1 MRRRKNRNRRKKR
14 LELEESCLPLLN
26 EVAEGGIVFLA
37 ILACLLS
44 YPEIVKKNIFIKLN
58 ILFENVHDVSGGG
71 CGAVEMVGVNN
82 FAFCDKICHCEKW
95 R

>member
-1 MRRRKNRNRRKKR
+1 M
-14 LELEESCLPLLN
+14 ELEESCLPLLN
-26 EVAEGGIVFLA
+26 EVAEGGIVCIA

-58 ILFENVHDVSGGG
+58 IVFENVHVCCWDVSGG
-71 CGAVEMVGVNN
+71 CGGVEMVGLNN
-82 FAFCDKICHCEKW
+82 FAFCDEICHCEKW